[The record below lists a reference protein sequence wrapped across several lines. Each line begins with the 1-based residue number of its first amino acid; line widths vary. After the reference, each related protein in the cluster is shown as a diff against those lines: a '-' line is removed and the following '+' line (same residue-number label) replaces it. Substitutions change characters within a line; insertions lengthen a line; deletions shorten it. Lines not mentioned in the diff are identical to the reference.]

1 MTYLQEIAKMKYYYN
16 GQRIR
21 TSENE
26 YNYALLFV
34 GKDGTYKTCKCS
46 NTYDACEK
54 ELNYKT
60 KAETIAN
67 QLGQTIEEV
76 YKSRK
81 YKLCSSQLFKREN
94 YIIVKL
100 EKVNA

>member
-1 MTYLQEIAKMKYYYN
+1 MKYYYN
-16 GQRIR
+16 GQKIR
-21 TSENE
+21 TSQND
-26 YNYALLFV
+26 YKYALLFV

-46 NTYDACEK
+46 KSYEACEK

-81 YKLCSSQLFKREN
+81 YKLCSSQLCKREN

-100 EKVNA
+100 DKVNA

>member
-1 MTYLQEIAKMKYYYN
+1 MKYYYN
-16 GQRIR
+16 GQKIR
-21 TSENE
+21 TSNNK
-26 YNYALLFV
+26 YKYALLFV

-46 NTYDACEK
+46 KSYDACEK

-60 KAETIAN
+60 KAETIAI

-81 YKLCSSQLFKREN
+81 YKLCSSQLCKREN

-100 EKVNA
+100 EMVNA